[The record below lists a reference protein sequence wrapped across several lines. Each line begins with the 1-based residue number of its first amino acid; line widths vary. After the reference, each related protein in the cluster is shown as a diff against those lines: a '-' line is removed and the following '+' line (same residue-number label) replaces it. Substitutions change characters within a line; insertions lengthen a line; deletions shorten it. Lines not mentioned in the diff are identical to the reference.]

1 MNQYLNIKTNVDGVI
16 IIQNR
21 KGFTT
26 KELAGIL
33 AFADAIVTTPSSV
46 TCDMVSNTE
55 QNIVEVRIDDI
66 GITLYDTIT

>member
-1 MNQYLNIKTNVDGVI
+1 MNRYLNIKTNVDGVI

-33 AFADAIVTTPSSV
+33 AFADTIVTTPSSV

>member
-1 MNQYLNIKTNVDGVI
+1 MNQYLNIKTNVNGVI

-21 KGFTT
+21 RGFTT

-33 AFADAIVTTPSSV
+33 AFADTIVSTPSFV
-46 TCDMVSNTE
+46 TCDMVSKTE

-66 GITLYDTIT
+66 GIALYDTIT

>member
-33 AFADAIVTTPSSV
+33 AFADTIVKTPSSV
-46 TCDMVSNTE
+46 TCDMVSSIE
-55 QNIVEVRIDDI
+55 QNIVEVRIDNI
-66 GITLYDTIT
+66 GITVLTQ